1 MNKILRNQQGA
12 AILTVLLTFLTLF
25 ILLSAIVI
33 MSVINSETTITTSN
47 YSKAYYITEST
58 LNKRIA
64 EVDSLFHTLAE
75 SNPTESNMFAL
86 LEEEFA
92 NMPSEVTFESTS
104 DNDYA
109 TLSFVASDG
118 SEDYPDYLFY
128 KVIVTG
134 TVNGVSRTLTKEI
147 GFSYSMGG
155 PGYVIGKAVL
165 TQRGM
170 TIGNQN
176 STIKG
181 PIASN
186 VLDNTTI
193 DIKSTQSYVDMA
205 FVPAGRTSAVK
216 NPSRIGNRITEVASP
231 FIFPVINYP
240 TIPSTTPVTVT
251 IPAFV
256 NSKATVSV
264 TGYSYME
271 NMNVAQGQ
279 TLVINLGSRGTA
291 STRKMLRVKNIN
303 VSGNI
308 RVIGTGRL
316 LLVFEYGKG
325 TLTMGSKFNVCG
337 EVVGSCVAADPDYT
351 KFLFYLKTPFV
362 TKGDL
367 GNYPKLVFSNL
378 QLFYGSVL
386 AEQVDIEVKSS
397 NFKGHI
403 VSGGNTV
410 NFSANAEI
418 KRALFY
424 APFATITIDSNAVLS
439 GSLVGNY
446 FSVANPQTVVT
457 YLEVD
462 KESFPFSI
470 DFPTTQAADYV
481 PGRTDII
488 TGPLLEQTP

>member
-1 MNKILRNQQGA
+1 MRKVLNNQKGVA
-12 AILTVLLTFLTLF
+12 LMTVLLTFLTLF
-25 ILLSAIVI
+25 ILLSAIVM
-33 MSVINSETTITTSN
+33 MSMSNSATTLKASN

-58 LNKRIA
+58 LNKRMA
-64 EVDSLFHTLAE
+64 EVHSLFYTLAD
-75 SNPTESNMFAL
+75 SNPTSTDMFAL

-92 NMPSEVTFESTS
+92 NLPMTVTFPNTS
-104 DNDYA
+104 DNDSA
-109 TLSFVASDG
+109 TITFVPSDG
-118 SEDYPDYLFY
+118 SVDYPDYLFY
-128 KVIVTG
+128 EISVTG
-134 TVNGVSRTLTKEI
+134 TVNGVSRTLTKEV

-155 PGYVIGKAVL
+155 PGYIIGKAVL

-170 TIGNQN
+170 IIGNQN
-176 STIKG
+176 STING

-186 VLDNTTI
+186 VLDNTSI
-193 DIKSTQSYVDMA
+193 DIRSTQAGVSMVYVP
-205 FVPAGRTSAVK
+205 VGRVSAI
-216 NPSRIGNRITEVASP
+216 SSLTRIGSRYTEVAMP

-240 TIPSTTPVTVT
+240 AIPTTTPITVT

-256 NSKATVSV
+256 NNQATISVS
-264 TGYSYME
+264 TYSYME
-271 NMNVAQGQ
+271 NMTVAQGQ
-279 TLVINLGSRGTA
+279 TLIINLGARGTA

-337 EVVGSCVAADPDYT
+337 EVVGSCTAADPDYT

-367 GNYPKLVFSNL
+367 ANYPKLVFSNL
-378 QLFYGSVL
+378 QLFYGSLL

-410 NFSANAEI
+410 NFSANATI

-446 FSVANPQTVVT
+446 FSVSNPQTVVT
-457 YLEVD
+457 YLEVP
-462 KESFPFSI
+462 KESFPFQI
-470 DFPTTQAADYV
+470 DFPTTTTSDYV
-481 PGRTDII
+481 PGSTDII
-488 TGPLLEQTP
+488 EGPTVEQ